1 MSIAYEDGDGFA
13 LGHSERQRQERQIVS
28 TPAEKQPSHFPRYQ
42 SKGPEKSYEGPIL
55 MKSVACTTLDPTRR
69 STDAREFENA
79 LSRKIVGQDAAV
91 ETVAEIYQMFLAG
104 MNPPGRPVGNLL
116 FLGPTGSGKTRVV
129 EALAEALFGDAH
141 ACIKIDCAEFQHSH
155 EIAKLIGSPPGYLG
169 HRETH
174 PLLTQE
180 ALNQWHTEK
189 LKLSILLFDEIEKA
203 SDSLWQLLLG
213 ILDKAT
219 LTLGDNRRVDLSQCI
234 IIMTS
239 NLGACEMSGLVDG
252 GLGFAPKP
260 MLVDSS
266 FDEKINRTAVDAAR
280 RKFTPEFMNRIDK
293 AVVFKTLRPEH
304 LERILEIEL
313 GMVQQRILTAT
324 AANQFVFTCT
334 DKVKSFLLQEGTDP
348 KYGARHLK
356 RAIERNLVFP
366 MANLVATGQVR
377 LGDFIRVD
385 MNAENTIT
393 FVKEAEGTMVPMM
406 MERFGAAASGPT
418 LVAKASRSVAR
429 REFGATP
436 TADTK

>member
-1 MSIAYEDGDGFA
+1 MKTV
-13 LGHSERQRQERQIVS
+13 LS
-28 TPAEKQPSHFPRYQ
+28 T
-42 SKGPEKSYEGPIL
+42 
-55 MKSVACTTLDPTRR
+55 MLDPSRR
-69 STDAREFENA
+69 SNDAREFESA
-79 LSRKIVGQDAAV
+79 LRRRIVGQDQAV
-91 ETVAEIYQMFLAG
+91 EKVVEIYQMFLAG
-104 MNPPGRPVGNLL
+104 LNPPGRPVGNLL

-129 EALAEALFGDAH
+129 EAMAESLFGDSH

-239 NLGACEMSGLVDG
+239 NLGAGEMCNLVDG
-252 GLGFAPKP
+252 GLGFAQKPKE
-260 MLVDSS
+260 VDAS

-293 AVVFKTLRPEH
+293 SVVFRTLRSEH
-304 LERILEIEL
+304 LQQILEIEL
-313 GMVQQRILTAT
+313 GMVQQRILMAS
-324 AANQFVFTCT
+324 AANQFVFSCT
-334 DKVKSFLLQEGTDP
+334 PKVKSFLLHEGTDP

-356 RAIERNLVFP
+356 RAIERHVVFQL
-366 MANLVATGQVR
+366 ANLVATGQVK
-377 LGDFIRVD
+377 LGDFIRID
-385 MNAENTIT
+385 LSPEGRLIFA
-393 FVKEAEGTMVPMM
+393 KEAENAIVPMLL
-406 MERFGAAASGPT
+406 ERYCAAPGVPPMARAART
-418 LVAKASRSVAR
+418 VASR
-429 REFGATP
+429 RELGATG
-436 TADTK
+436 TLDK